1 MSKFAGNPVL
11 DGHLD
16 QPELAEALDKSQ
28 RTIMRWCEDPQDP
41 LPYIKLAERQNHFQ
55 YRIRP
60 SVARPPRALGI
71 ADTASA
77 QSQRG
82 SVRGRP

>member
-41 LPYIKLAERQNHFQ
+41 LPYIKLPNGKTIFNIESVRQWL
-55 YRIRP
+55 
-60 SVARPPRALGI
+60 ARREHSALPTPRRRK
-71 ADTASA
+71 ASA
-77 QSQRG
+77 AA
-82 SVRGRP
+82 